1 MQTFVRLGKANFDK
15 KGKQVVLTATCI
27 CSIIIIIIIIII
39 IVFCRIVSHLYI
51 SIVHSK

>member
-1 MQTFVRLGKANFDK
+1 MQTFVRLGKANLDK

-27 CSIIIIIIIIII
+27 CSIIIIIIIII